1 MYVAGND
8 GCQRRGCTTSTST
21 KEEESPKQPK
31 VNSDYGLKSKKYA
44 GPYIPYT
51 IRAVCWFT
59 EPRADRPYQNIFF
72 VFPSLNKQFFIQRLL
87 HVDICMTL
95 RHEHLNYPRKVES
108 GICYKFVDW
117 MAVVC
122 LLVGRPHMLLLGEY
136 SLSPPM
142 NYTKL
147 N

>member
-59 EPRADRPYQNIFF
+59 EPHADRPSILIKVLLVCVF
-72 VFPSLNKQFFIQRLL
+72 VPPTIYTNKGT
-87 HVDICMTL
+87 VSVC
-95 RHEHLNYPRKVES
+95 
-108 GICYKFVDW
+108 
-117 MAVVC
+117 VC
-122 LLVGRPHMLLLGEY
+122 LTLF
-136 SLSPPM
+136 S
-142 NYTKL
+142 
-147 N
+147 